1 MKIPTSTSFVMAATA
16 SLALQSSALAV
27 THPDSPDL
35 AGVSPRSARTGTGAQ
50 LSGRGPT
57 VRSSHESS
65 PARRGIEMREAQVD
79 SSSSIDAVLS
89 ELSDVVAGSLDA
101 LGIKREEDEKN
112 GSFKDDKDPSLARR
126 QLPVAPPG
134 IPGPASQVTSIPGQ
148 IVNGVNQP
156 ISSIPNGVA
165 SSIEGSVQQNNPQYA
180 PISFPLPPSGLPL
193 PNGVPQPLA
202 SPVPLL
208 QPISNI
214 VPRDA
219 DDADAFSP
227 DGTAQQVPGTIIQTV
242 GGVTGNTPVGGVAN
256 IPLQAIGNA
265 GQTINGTPVGG
276 AVGTAGGIV
285 QSLPNPIGTVGGIV
299 NGVPVVGGTVNG
311 AVQGAAGAAGQ
322 VVGSTPVGQIAGNPF
337 GALQGQSDPDDGNDT
352 QYDENGF
359 ASPSST
365 VAAPS
370 SSPSSSPDFATST
383 DEAASSSSDAAS
395 TTDTPMD
402 MMDKQVSA
410 PIPLPIS
417 VPTNVPLSIVSGVL
431 GNLPTPSLPIQVPA
445 PIQSLPIF
453 SPGAESNGAPAHRD
467 PGLAANLPI
476 SPPVNPF
483 ASPPVNPPMNPLANP
498 PVSPP
503 VSLPVPIPSG
513 FPSSLPIGAPVSALP
528 IAPPSF
534 VPMKRD
540 VRARAPPSEVKSVVD
555 KLIADGTPP
564 LFIPTPSAAKVASG
578 PDASASLNIQ
588 FSSTATSTQAG
599 PSTSTITPS
608 AGTTSTEVM
617 PTMSTQPSRRRFFRF
632 RRGKA

>member
-16 SLALQSSALAV
+16 SLALQSSALTV
-27 THPDSPDL
+27 PHPDSPDL
-35 AGVSPRSARTGTGAQ
+35 AGVSPRSARTGAGAQ
-50 LSGRGPT
+50 FSGRGPT
-57 VRSSHESS
+57 VRSSRESS
-65 PARRGIEMREAQVD
+65 PARRGIEMREAQAD
-79 SSSSIDAVLS
+79 SSSSIDALLGEV
-89 ELSDVVAGSLDA
+89 SDVISGSLDA

-112 GSFKDDKDPSLARR
+112 GSFKANYDPSLARR
-126 QLPVAPPG
+126 QMPVAPPG
-134 IPGPASQVTSIPGQ
+134 IPGPASQITSIPGQ

-165 SSIEGSVQQNNPQYA
+165 SNIEGSVQQNDPQYA

-202 SPVPLL
+202 PPVQLP

-219 DDADAFSP
+219 DDADAFAP
-227 DGTAQQVPGTIIQTV
+227 DGTAQQVPGTIVQTV
-242 GGVTGNTPVGGVAN
+242 GGVAGNTPIGGVAN
-256 IPLQAIGNA
+256 VPLQVIGNA
-265 GQTINGTPVGG
+265 GQTTNGTPVGG

-285 QSLPNPIGTVGGIV
+285 QSLPNPIGTVGGIA

-322 VVGSTPVGQIAGNPF
+322 VVSSTPVGQIAGNPF
-337 GALQGQSDPDDGNDT
+337 GALQGQSDPGDGNDT

-417 VPTNVPLSIVSGVL
+417 VPTNVPFSSVL

-453 SPGAESNGAPAHRD
+453 SPGAEDNGAPAHRD

-483 ASPPVNPPMNPLANP
+483 ASPPVNPPVNPLASP

-513 FPSSLPIGAPVSALP
+513 FPNSLPIGAPVSALP

-540 VRARAPPSEVKSVVD
+540 AGVRARAPPSEVKSVVD

-578 PDASASLNIQ
+578 PDASASVNIQ
-588 FSSTATSTQAG
+588 FSSTASSTQAG
-599 PSTSTITPS
+599 SSTSTITQS
-608 AGTTSTEVM
+608 AGTTSTGVM

-632 RRGKA
+632 RRDKH